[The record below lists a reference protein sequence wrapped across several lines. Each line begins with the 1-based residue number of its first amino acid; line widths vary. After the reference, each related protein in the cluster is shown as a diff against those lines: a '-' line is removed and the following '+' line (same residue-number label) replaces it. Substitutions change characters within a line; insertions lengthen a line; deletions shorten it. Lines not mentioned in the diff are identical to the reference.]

1 MVRLRS
7 RRGRCEHSTA
17 CGSRDRSPAAGNF
30 RSASCTARCPRC
42 SRFSPNGTW
51 SWHSSR
57 RTRRRSRTCW
67 SRSPGGSYGMS
78 ERFADRSLVQLV
90 SVRFKEYTREP
101 EALFWSFGFP
111 ILLAIGL
118 GIAFRSKPPDVVH
131 VAVANNGP
139 RSGPLADALRRDRS
153 LAVEQLSPDSA
164 AAALRTGRVALVA
177 SPDGVDGVRYEYD
190 DTRPDARNARLIA
203 NDAVQRGAGRGDI
216 LPIAEQHVREAGSRY
231 IDFVVPGL
239 LGMTIMGGGIWG
251 LGFSI
256 VDQRRKHLLKR
267 LVATPMS
274 RAEYLASYVISR
286 LVLLAI
292 EAAVLLGASVLLF
305 GVPLRGSVA
314 AIVTII
320 LVSALAFGGL
330 GLLLASRSQTI
341 EGVSGLMNLS
351 MLPMWVLSGVFFSSE
366 NFPRAVQPFIKAL
379 PLTATNDA
387 LRANML
393 RGISLPSLWPQLAV
407 LVAWT
412 VVCFTVALRIFRWR

>member
-1 MVRLRS
+1 MS
-7 RRGRCEHSTA
+7 
-17 CGSRDRSPAAGNF
+17 N
-30 RSASCTARCPRC
+30 
-42 SRFSPNGTW
+42 RFG
-51 SWHSSR
+51 
-57 RTRRRSRTCW
+57 
-67 SRSPGGSYGMS
+67 
-78 ERFADRSLVQLV
+78 DRSLVQLI

-131 VAVANNGP
+131 VAVANSGP
-139 RSGPLADALRRDRS
+139 RASALAAALRRDRS
-153 LAVEQLSPDSA
+153 LAVDALSPDSA
-164 AAALRTGRVALVA
+164 QAALRTGRVALVVTPA
-177 SPDGVDGVRYEYD
+177 GDGGVQYD
-190 DTRPDARNARLIA
+190 YDETRPDARTARLMVD
-203 NDAVQRGAGRGDI
+203 DAVQRGAGRGDVLQI
-216 LPIAEQHVREAGSRY
+216 SERHVREAGSRY

-256 VDQRRKHLLKR
+256 VDQRRRNLLKR

-274 RAEYLASYVISR
+274 RSEYLASYLISR

-292 EAAVLLGASVLLF
+292 EAAVLLGCSALLF
-305 GVPLRGSVA
+305 GVPVRGS
-314 AIVTII
+314 AIAVVTII
-320 LVSALAFGGL
+320 VVSALAFGGL
-330 GLLLASRSQTI
+330 GLLIASRSQTI

-366 NFPRAVQPFIKAL
+366 NFPRAVQPLIKAL

-393 RGISLPSLWPQLAV
+393 RGIPLQGLWPQFSV
-407 LVAWT
+407 LLVWM
-412 VVCFTVALRIFRWR
+412 VVCFVVALRIFRWR

>member
-1 MVRLRS
+1 
-7 RRGRCEHSTA
+7 
-17 CGSRDRSPAAGNF
+17 
-30 RSASCTARCPRC
+30 
-42 SRFSPNGTW
+42 
-51 SWHSSR
+51 
-57 RTRRRSRTCW
+57 
-67 SRSPGGSYGMS
+67 MS

-292 EAAVLLGASVLLF
+292 EAAVLVGASVLLF
-305 GVPLRGSVA
+305 GVPLRGSLG

-320 LVSALAFGGL
+320 IVSALAFGGL

-393 RGISLPSLWPQLAV
+393 RGIPLPGLWPQLSV
-407 LVAWT
+407 LLVWM
-412 VVCFTVALRIFRWR
+412 VVCFVVALRIFRWR